1 MAQALIPIHQVL
13 ETGATRQ
20 LGQWE
25 PAARRLELSGPG
37 FPLLG
42 PGTHAVEEELP
53 WVFWDMCPSG
63 FLGRRFA
70 RQQHQ
75 LALNADP
82 RSWSVGEALRA
93 LTEAG
98 EDLQGNLIL
107 GARSLERWQSLTQV
121 DEPLDVDAWL
131 LEPYAG
137 AAPSPSSLG
146 GERPK
151 LLQRTASGGRIV
163 KFSPPPG
170 TPQGQRWAEL
180 LRVEAHCAQTLR
192 SFGVE
197 AVSSALSRSSS
208 GRVVL
213 SIDRFDRLSEGGRR
227 GAVTLYWLA
236 MARHGDV
243 RLPAPEVIAGLV
255 AEGHLG
261 PQALER
267 VTQVHAFSAAL
278 GNSDAHLGNYGLVF
292 DEEGHA
298 SVAPFFD
305 ILPMAL
311 APANDELPDSRLRA
325 RAPPAEPTVTA
336 WLGELVRRV
345 ETDAEISAEFRDV
358 WRRHIGV

>member
-1 MAQALIPIHQVL
+1 MAQAVIPIHQVL

-20 LGQWE
+20 LGQWV
-25 PAARRLELSGPG
+25 PASRRLELRGPG

-42 PGTHAVEEELP
+42 PGPHAVEEELP

-70 RQQHQ
+70 RQQQH

-121 DEPLDVDAWL
+121 EKALDVDAWL
-131 LEPYAG
+131 LE
-137 AAPSPSSLG
+137 APSSTSPSSLG

-151 LLQRTASGGRIV
+151 LLQPTTSGGRIV

-180 LRVEAHCAQTLR
+180 LRVEAHCALTLR
-192 SFGVE
+192 SFGVD
-197 AVSSALSRSSS
+197 AVSSELALSAA

-213 SIDRFDRLSEGGRR
+213 SIDRFDRLPHGGRR
-227 GAVTLYWLA
+227 GAVTLYWLS

-243 RLPAPEVIAGLV
+243 RLPAPEVVAGLV
-255 AEGHLG
+255 AEGHLA

-267 VTQVHAFSAAL
+267 VSQVHAFSAAL

-292 DEEGHA
+292 DDDGRA
-298 SVAPFFD
+298 ALAPFFD

-311 APANDELPDSRLRA
+311 APANDELPDARLRA
-325 RAPPAEPTVTA
+325 RTAPADRTVSA
-336 WLGELVRRV
+336 WLADLVRRV
-345 ETDAEISAEFRDV
+345 EGDGEISSGFRDV